1 MQRKCEF
8 RQVAYSS
15 NGNFGDE
22 VCSMADSIGARVRGP
37 DSFGASPCVI
47 LTASVIPLEMQSVIV
62 GRRSALPALSDMRRS
77 LAGSVSES
85 VLYHCELPV
94 KVIPIDKAQR
104 SRYPHYD

>member
-1 MQRKCEF
+1 
-8 RQVAYSS
+8 
-15 NGNFGDE
+15 
-22 VCSMADSIGARVRGP
+22 
-37 DSFGASPCVI
+37 
-47 LTASVIPLEMQSVIV
+47 MQSVIV